1 MFIKITLSTLFITV
15 FFAATAFAQETHT
28 TDTPITNFVFYE
40 TQKPVPTFSI
50 SGRVL
55 GMNLENVQGVTVLD
69 ICTAQKAVTDS
80 RGLYTISVLKG
91 DTLAFMIPKYSVFV
105 RGFKSPKDNGNMIM
119 IKLETDK
126 LPLGHSKSDYDKA
139 AAADSKMLKIL
150 EKDAKVEGKWN
161 Y

>member
-1 MFIKITLSTLFITV
+1 MFKKITLSILLISPLFAGTV
-15 FFAATAFAQETHT
+15 FAQQAVA
-28 TDTPITNFVFYE
+28 DTPITNYVFYSNNN
-40 TQKPVPTFSI
+40 KPTFSI

-69 ICTAQKAVTDS
+69 ICTAEKAVTDNH
-80 RGLYTISVLKG
+80 GLYTIGVCKG
-91 DTLAFMIPKYSVFV
+91 DTLAFLIPKYSVFV

-126 LPLGHSKSDYDKA
+126 LPANYSPADYRKA
-139 AAADSKMLKIL
+139 EAADNKLLHIL